1 MPTSSIG
8 AIGGVSG
15 PSLLPLQALGA
26 GSAAKPVPTDDA
38 GRAAQQF
45 EAILLRQ
52 FLTPAIQPMMGG
64 NSVDGSDGSDGG
76 EGGSGGEAG
85 GVYSFLLTDV
95 LANAMS
101 QGGGLGLAGI
111 LKRQFTKNTTP
122 TPTAGGTEKS
132 NRVTPPAKLVLPK
145 GLLP

>member
-1 MPTSSIG
+1 MTSSPIS
-8 AIGGVSG
+8 AIGGVPP
-15 PSLLPLQALGA
+15 PSLRPLQALAGGA
-26 GSAAKPVPTDDA
+26 AVKPAATDEA

-52 FLTPAIQPMMGG
+52 FLAPAIQPMMGG
-64 NSVDGSDGSDGG
+64 NSVDGSDGGK
-76 EGGSGGEAG
+76 GGSGGAAG

-101 QGGGLGLAGI
+101 KGGGLGLAGV
-111 LKRQFTKNTTP
+111 LKRQFSKNIVAAPAAGSAAGPHPPTTKLTL
-122 TPTAGGTEKS
+122 
-132 NRVTPPAKLVLPK
+132 PP

>member
-1 MPTSSIG
+1 MPS
-8 AIGGVSG
+8 
-15 PSLLPLQALGA
+15 PSLLPLEGLAG
-26 GSAAKPVPTDDA
+26 GSASQPPAPDEA

-52 FLTPAIQPMMGG
+52 FLSPAIQPMMGG
-64 NSVDGSDGSDGG
+64 NSLDGSDGG
-76 EGGSGGEAG
+76 GESGGGG

-95 LANAMS
+95 MANAMS

-122 TPTAGGTEKS
+122 APAAGAAAGAMPE
-132 NRVTPPAKLVLPK
+132 PAKPVPPK